1 MKVPVYEKK
10 ASRRDLLRYIE
21 ELRKANGQLQRNAAL
36 LYENNKNL
44 HQALVSVS
52 NRRFFRRVKEVFSP
66 TKILVE
72 YQGPT
77 SGKEGVK

>member
-10 ASRRDLLRYIE
+10 ASRRDLIRHIE
-21 ELRKANGQLQRNAAL
+21 ELRKMNGQLQRNVAI

-44 HQALVSVS
+44 HQSLASVN
-52 NRRFFRRVKEVFSP
+52 NRGFLRRVKEVFSP

-72 YQGPT
+72 Y
-77 SGKEGVK
+77 